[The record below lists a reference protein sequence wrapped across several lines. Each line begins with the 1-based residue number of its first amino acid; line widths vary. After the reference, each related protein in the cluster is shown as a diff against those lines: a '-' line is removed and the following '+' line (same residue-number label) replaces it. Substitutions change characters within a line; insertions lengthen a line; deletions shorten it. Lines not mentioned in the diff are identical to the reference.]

1 MKKLDSKILSYFA
14 GFVFS
19 IIFLILLVFQ
29 LKTVYAQVAGE
40 GPITST
46 LAVSI
51 IRPSEGEIV
60 SGVVEIEASAS
71 SDNGIWLVDFQADGM
86 PIASDSAAPYIV
98 NWDTSGL
105 FPGSWHILQAFV
117 YDLLGNSASSS
128 ALAVQIASPSAIPS
142 PTPTPSP
149 SPTPTPT
156 PSPTPSPT
164 PTPTPTPTPSPTPQ
178 PTPAT
183 PDLEPPTVN
192 ITDPVNG
199 SRVRKNTT
207 ITIQANAFDNIQVSK
222 VEFFVNNQ
230 LLCTDVSGGYSC
242 NWSIPKW
249 PGVYYDLKAKAYDPS
264 GNSSSHVVTVRSK

>member
-1 MKKLDSKILSYFA
+1 MQKLDSKILAYFIGIFIA
-14 GFVFS
+14 VVF
-19 IIFLILLVFQ
+19 LVLLVFQ
-29 LKTVYAQVAGE
+29 LKTVYAQVTGE
-40 GPITST
+40 GPITSP
-46 LAVSI
+46 LQVSI

-86 PIASDSAAPYIV
+86 SVASDSGAPYIV

-105 FPGSWHILQAFV
+105 IPGSWHILQAFV

-128 ALAVQIASPSAIPS
+128 ALAVQIASPSATPS

-149 SPTPTPT
+149 SPTP
-156 PSPTPSPT
+156 SPIPT

-178 PTPAT
+178 PTPVS
-183 PDLEPPTVN
+183 DLEPPTVN

-264 GNSSSHVVTVRSK
+264 GNSSSHIIRVRSR